1 MKSLKKLII
10 IVTLGTTFMIT
21 GCGVTK
27 SQEPAPVKKSLSI
40 YDASQNMRDV
50 LKDMRTEIS
59 NKEEDKVIET
69 SDKLEE
75 NWKLFEDEIKDKHK
89 DLYENVESPL
99 GVIQAG
105 VKVKPIDTKVL
116 TASIDQLDKVLEQI
130 QNLK

>member
-1 MKSLKKLII
+1 
-10 IVTLGTTFMIT
+10 
-21 GCGVTK
+21 
-27 SQEPAPVKKSLSI
+27 
-40 YDASQNMRDV
+40 MRDV

-59 NKEEDKVIET
+59 NKEEDKVMET

-89 DLYENVESPL
+89 DIYENVESPL

-116 TASIDQLDKVLEQI
+116 TDSIDQLDKVLEQI